1 MICFYYSLTAF
12 SCVGYFRRE
21 LFAGTFNIVFK
32 FLFPLIGGLMLA
44 AVFIVSVVDSF
55 DPANGSG
62 AEIGGVGLVFI
73 LAVGLLLLGVVLMLV
88 WRWRNPAFFRGE
100 TLHYDTPALIVP
112 E

>member
-1 MICFYYSLTAF
+1 MPDETSRGQGVLSDTIPPRA
-12 SCVGYFRRE
+12 VRE
-21 LFAGTFNIVFK
+21 HLQ
-32 FLFPLIGGLMLA
+32 LMLA
-44 AVFIVSVVDSF
+44 AVFVVSVIDSI

-73 LAVGLLLLGVVLMLV
+73 LAVGLLLPGVVLMLV

-100 TLHYDTPALIVP
+100 TLRHDIPALIVP